1 MKLHLG
7 HSKTRFSLRSGAG
20 DTRANIIRV
29 RQREQYGRSMGI
41 RDEDMVLTFGSGGS
55 ISELSV
61 TEYCRG
67 RVGD

>member
-1 MKLHLG
+1 VFMNLHLG

-20 DTRANIIRV
+20 DTRDKFIRV
-29 RQREQYGRSMGI
+29 RQREQYGRSIGI
-41 RDEDMVLTFGSGGS
+41 GDEGMVLTLGS
-55 ISELSV
+55 ITELAV